1 MDGDLFLR
9 WLSLRGGGNLADVAR
24 TLLGQVDSIKPASM
38 KSARSYLRDLESL
51 GHIDLSWTEN
61 TWRVRPLTF
70 TNLPGTSVFA
80 LVIGERSLDLDSV
93 LDSEFLF
100 HRLPPAREE
109 VALFA
114 DPTTLVVEF
123 DDEDDLRSAATKL
136 GGVFVPCAAF
146 SIAAGLDLIQP
157 GPKAASPN
165 NQGAPLEMYDIA
177 ALRFIEVD
185 FPRKNGLFRQ
195 LANGRYNY
203 WALKDG
209 SWVWTNHEE
218 GICLRWAEA
227 GRNGLRLA
235 IGQDAADAVGTL
247 HVDPRLPLPPKQR
260 RALTLCSGFNPQKG
274 TRSVEY
280 LNVPA
285 SVATSVASSIHQ
297 RLALV

>member
-9 WLSLRGGGNLADVAR
+9 WLSLRGSGNLADAAR
-24 TLLGQVDSIKPASM
+24 TVLGQVDSTKPASM
-38 KSARSYLRDLESL
+38 ASARSYLRGLESL

-70 TNLPGTSVFA
+70 TNLPGTSAFA
-80 LVIGERSLDLDSV
+80 LVTGERSADLDSV

-100 HRLPPAREE
+100 HSLPAAQEE

-114 DPTTLVVEF
+114 DPGTLVVEF
-123 DDEDDLRSAATKL
+123 DDEDDLKSAATKL

-146 SIAAGLDLIQP
+146 SMAESLELIQP

-165 NQGAPLEMYDIA
+165 SQGAPLEMYDIA

-203 WALKDG
+203 WVFKEG
-209 SWVWTNHEE
+209 SWAWTNHEE

-227 GRNGLRLA
+227 GKDGLRLA

-247 HVDPRLPLPPKQR
+247 HVDPRLPLPAKQR
-260 RALTLCSGFNPQKG
+260 RALTLCSGFNPRKG
-274 TRSVEY
+274 SKSVEY
-280 LNVPA
+280 LNVPS
-285 SVATSVASSIHQ
+285 SVAKFVASSIHQ
-297 RLALV
+297 PLALV